1 MSKGTRLTEQ
11 WMNRCLWLVAL
22 AFAGF
27 LIGLGGKIVDNLDFA
42 ERTVSVMD
50 YVDPVRGPAV
60 LEAHRIAEQAH
71 DSATDA
77 LGQARLAHDKAASD
91 STSAGDTF
99 NNWLKTRTA
108 TAGKEHDVELLARTR
123 DLDTLKAAE
132 RAALAAVEDQQQKM
146 LDASQ
151 ALKKARA
158 EWGVLEEPA
167 VLAAE
172 RAAESREMRI
182 FAYRLALTL
191 PLLLVAGWLFARQ
204 RKGRYWPFAWGFIFF
219 ALFAFFVELVPY
231 LPSFGG
237 YVRYGV
243 GIIVTVVAG
252 RYAIAFL
259 QRFRERQQAA
269 EALPDTERRASL
281 SYDKALARLA
291 KSVCP
296 GCERAIDVKSKELTY
311 CPHCGMGIAC
321 DCTACHTRKS
331 AFAPFC
337 FACGCPEQRKA
348 PA

>member
-1 MSKGTRLTEQ
+1 
-11 WMNRCLWLVAL
+11 
-22 AFAGF
+22 
-27 LIGLGGKIVDNLDFA
+27 
-42 ERTVSVMD
+42 MD

-60 LEAHRIAEQAH
+60 MEAHRAAEQAH
-71 DSATDA
+71 AAAENA
-77 LGQARLAHDKAASD
+77 LEQARLVHDKAASD
-91 STSAGDTF
+91 SKTAEETF

-123 DLDTLKAAE
+123 LLDGLKSAE
-132 RAALAAVEDQQQKM
+132 RAALAAVEAQQQKM
-146 LDASQ
+146 LDAAQ

-158 EWGVLEEPA
+158 EWDVLEAPA
-167 VLAAE
+167 MQAAD
-172 RAAESREMRI
+172 RAAEDREMRL

-191 PLLLVAGWLFARQ
+191 PLLGVAGWLFARQ

-243 GIIVTVVAG
+243 GIVVTVLAG
-252 RYAIAFL
+252 RYAILYL

-269 EALPDTERRASL
+269 EALPDPERRATL
-281 SYDKALARLA
+281 PYDKALARLA

-296 GCERAIDVKSKELTY
+296 GCERAIDVNIKELTY
-311 CPHCGMGIAC
+311 CPHCGIGIAT
-321 DCTACHTRKS
+321 DCTSCHTRKS

-337 FACGCPEQRKA
+337 FACGCPDHRETLA
-348 PA
+348 

>member
-1 MSKGTRLTEQ
+1 MSKGMRLTER

-27 LIGLGGKIVDNLDFA
+27 LVGLGGKIVDNLDFA
-42 ERTVSVMD
+42 ERPVSIMD
-50 YVDPVRGPAV
+50 YVDPVRGPVV
-60 LEAHRIAEQAH
+60 LEAHCTAEEAHEAAASALDQA
-71 DSATDA
+71 T
-77 LGQARLAHDKAASD
+77 LAHQKAAAD
-91 STSAGDTF
+91 SKAAEETF

-108 TAGKEHDVELLARTR
+108 TAGKEHDVQLLARTR
-123 DLDTLKAAE
+123 DLDVLKAAE
-132 RAALAAVEDQQQKM
+132 RAALSAVETEQQK
-146 LDASQ
+146 LLNASQ
-151 ALKKARA
+151 ALKRARA
-158 EWGVLEEPA
+158 DWNVLEEPA
-167 VLAAE
+167 IRAAD
-172 RAAESREMRI
+172 RAAEEREMRL

-191 PLLLVAGWLFARQ
+191 PLLGVAGWLFARQ

-243 GIIVTVVAG
+243 GIGITILAG
-252 RYAIAFL
+252 RYAILYL

-269 EALPDTERRASL
+269 EALPDTERRATL

-296 GCERAIDVKSKELTY
+296 GCERPVDVKLKELSY
-311 CPHCGMGIAC
+311 CPHCGMGLAT
-321 DCTACHTRKS
+321 DCSACHSRKS

-337 FACGCPEQRKA
+337 FACGCPDQRET